1 MVPTSNSNDGVLPHD
16 LLHDILLRLPARPL
30 CRFRA
35 VCRPWR
41 ALLSVPRFADAHV
54 ARHPDPHFAVVVSG
68 RLNSF
73 GRELVDVYLVDA
85 SSGDVVKRVCAGR
98 CERPKEVSTHGGM
111 VLLVDNNQM
120 LRVLDPASGA
130 FSLVPDYMDH
140 PNNCSFTL
148 GRTASTGEYKALR
161 IRTDK
166 DIRGERQVICCSVLT
181 LGRGHLARWRNVPNP
196 PQTVIT
202 ERRFVAVV
210 DGVAY
215 FVLSMPYMHDRS
227 GSDWIAAF
235 DLEAEQWQPD
245 LIGGPPE
252 TRNGGLRVTLAELR
266 GSLVVAQDGHRAA
279 TLDLW
284 FLLAG
289 SGDGKVGQQHWSK
302 QYTVTMPYH
311 GRPWRLWE
319 ESAEPVVVL
328 DDGRIVFW
336 VWPSNSLRGGVMRVY
351 DPITSGQTDVAA
363 EAKCTHVGVYTGSLL
378 RLP

>member
-41 ALLSVPRFADAHV
+41 ALLSDPRFADAHA
-54 ARHPDPHFAVVVSG
+54 ARHPDPHVAVVVSG

-98 CERPKEVSTHGGM
+98 CERPNEVSTHGGM

-130 FSLVPDYMDH
+130 VPLVPDYKDH

-215 FVLSMPYMHDRS
+215 FVLSMPYMHD
-227 GSDWIAAF
+227 
-235 DLEAEQWQPD
+235 
-245 LIGGPPE
+245 
-252 TRNGGLRVTLAELR
+252 
-266 GSLVVAQDGHRAA
+266 
-279 TLDLW
+279 
-284 FLLAG
+284 
-289 SGDGKVGQQHWSK
+289 
-302 QYTVTMPYH
+302 
-311 GRPWRLWE
+311 
-319 ESAEPVVVL
+319 SAEPVVVL

-336 VWPSNSLRGGVMRVY
+336 VWSSGSLRGGVMRVY
-351 DPITSGQTDVAA
+351 DPITGGQTDVAA

>member
-1 MVPTSNSNDGVLPHD
+1 MGTSVLAGTAIPD
-16 LLHDILLRLPARPL
+16 LVAMMMSGMEMMTPVEERTGTREHHMFPDVEIQFLVLLEAEEQRGDLAT
-30 CRFRA
+30 A
-35 VCRPWR
+35 
-41 ALLSVPRFADAHV
+41 
-54 ARHPDPHFAVVVSG
+54 PDPHVAVAVSG

-85 SSGDVVKRVCAGR
+85 SSGDVKRVCARR
-98 CERPKEVSTHGGM
+98 CDRAGEVSTHGGM

-120 LRVLDPASGA
+120 IRVLDPASGA
-130 FSLVPDYMDH
+130 VSLVPDYKNH
-140 PNNCSFTL
+140 PNNYSFTL

-161 IRTDK
+161 IRTDE
-166 DIRGERQVICCSVLT
+166 DLWGGLLLGPHPRPRPPRAVEECTEPTSDRQ
-181 LGRGHLARWRNVPNP
+181 H
-196 PQTVIT
+196 
-202 ERRFVAVV
+202 
-210 DGVAY
+210 
-215 FVLSMPYMHDRS
+215 
-227 GSDWIAAF
+227 AAQ
-235 DLEAEQWQPD
+235 AEQWQPD

-252 TRNGGLRVTLAELR
+252 TEKDRLHVTLAELR
-266 GSLVVAQDGHRAA
+266 GSLVVAQDDHRAA

-311 GRPWRLWE
+311 GRPWWWWG